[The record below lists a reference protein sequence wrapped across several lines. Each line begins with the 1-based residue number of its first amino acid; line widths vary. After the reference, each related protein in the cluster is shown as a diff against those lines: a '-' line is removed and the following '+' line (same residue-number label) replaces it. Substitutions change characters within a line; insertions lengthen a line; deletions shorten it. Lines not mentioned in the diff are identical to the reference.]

1 MNRQKTLFVEG
12 DLRAHLDRQRNR
24 MFAAIDKHDGN
35 RLLNTSPTDLAA
47 YFAKQFHI
55 DPAVILDDSISVSH
69 EEATVD
75 ARDFRDRFVSAYHNP
90 VPIPATTVTLDV
102 PFTGNP
108 SILIC
113 RGSRFTT
120 APPRAE
126 IRDGCLR
133 ISVTHPDH
141 DPQSLQSHLQREL
154 DSIRKHLTWNDELV
168 SSFNESLESEAL
180 QRIGR
185 RRDRLLANQNLVA
198 NLGFPIRQ
206 RQDSKTYTPPE
217 VRRRVRTAAPPSSAT
232 PFVPEPALAME
243 EYEHILKLMLSTARM
258 LERSPSAFS
267 AMGEEQL
274 RNQFLVVLNSHYEG
288 QTTGE
293 TFNAGGKTDILVR
306 SRDRS
311 VFIAECKIWRGA
323 KSLLG
328 AVDQLLSYT
337 TWRDTKTAVVVFNRN
352 KNISDVIAKIPT
364 TLARHPRH
372 KRERNVD
379 LEGAYRC
386 LLSQRDDPN
395 REMVLT
401 VLVVDVPDR

>member
-1 MNRQKTLFVEG
+1 MNRQKPLFIDG
-12 DLRAHLDRQRNR
+12 DLARTLDQQRLQ
-24 MFAAIDKHDGN
+24 MFAAIDNHDGN

-47 YFAKQFHI
+47 YFAKSFRI
-55 DPAVILDDSISVSH
+55 EPVVILDESISVSQD
-69 EEATVD
+69 EATVD
-75 ARDFRDRFVSAYHNP
+75 ARDLHDRHVFDRTRP
-90 VPIPATTVTLDV
+90 VPIRATTVTLEV
-102 PFTGNP
+102 PFTGDR

-113 RGSRFTT
+113 RGSRSTT
-120 APPRAE
+120 PPPRAE
-126 IRDGCLR
+126 LRDGHLR
-133 ISVTHPDH
+133 ISVTRTDH
-141 DPQSLQSHLQREL
+141 DAESIRRHLQREL
-154 DSIRKHLTWNDELV
+154 DSIKTHLTWNDELLIP
-168 SSFNESLESEAL
+168 FNESLENAAL
-180 QRIGR
+180 QRISR
-185 RRDRLLANQNLVA
+185 RRDRLLANQDLVA

-243 EYEHILKLMLSTARM
+243 QYEHILKLMLSTARM
-258 LERSPSAFS
+258 LERSPSAFA

-274 RNQFLVVLNSHYEG
+274 RDQFLVVLNSHYEG
-288 QTTGE
+288 QATGE

-323 KSLLG
+323 KSLSG

-352 KNISDVIAKIPT
+352 KNVSDVIAKVPT
-364 TLARHPRH
+364 TLAQHPRH

-386 LLSQRDDPN
+386 LLSQKDDPN